1 MLYIFIFEF
10 QKIKICKT
18 VLNIHMTEFCWGE
31 GKGKQIAE
39 YSIPVF
45 TAKHVWSYHR
55 NLGVYIAVVPVNS
68 LFNFSFYL

>member
-45 TAKHVWSYHR
+45 TAKHV
-55 NLGVYIAVVPVNS
+55 
-68 LFNFSFYL
+68 